1 MTAAPA
7 VVRRSV
13 VVTIFEREFSGVTR
27 TMNGGLGWRW
37 MVGILLCC
45 GLLGCEKDEKFTLP
59 ENPAPW
65 DPNLTPAGAGAG
77 GGARRER
84 PKAPAAE
91 TEAGQAAESTES
103 SEETAGETGSAA
115 KDEEGGEG
123 ASGEEKLDP
132 REQRNAEHEE

>member
-1 MTAAPA
+1 MAAAPA
-7 VVRRSV
+7 VVRQSV
-13 VVTIFEREFSGVTR
+13 VVAIFEREFPGVTR

-91 TEAGQAAESTES
+91 TEAGQAAESGA
-103 SEETAGETGSAA
+103 ETAGETGSAA